1 MNVRQNVY
9 WSKEVK
15 IITIIVTAILLFA
28 VPNLIKN
35 IGVLSS
41 LALTLIMVTFAVCIL
56 NAPLYVTIDKSRF
69 ILKKVLGKVV
79 IKYDDITEVDLY
91 ASKYGSIRLLGSGGF
106 FGYLG
111 IFSAPPLGKYVA
123 YIGDRKQTFFIKT
136 QKGKTY
142 VFSCENT
149 VSVVETIKNN
159 TP

>member
-15 IITIIVTAILLFA
+15 IITIIVTAIFLFA

-69 ILKKVLGKVV
+69 ILKSREIGR
-79 IKYDDITEVDLY
+79 
-91 ASKYGSIRLLGSGGF
+91 ASCRER
-106 FGYLG
+106 
-111 IFSAPPLGKYVA
+111 V
-123 YIGDRKQTFFIKT
+123 
-136 QKGKTY
+136 
-142 VFSCENT
+142 
-149 VSVVETIKNN
+149 
-159 TP
+159 